1 MQIQHLF
8 PAHAGVIPCAAET
21 CARSSAF
28 PRPRGGD
35 PGTGTELYNRAN
47 FSPPTR
53 GFHIDNPAQK
63 ADNRFI
69 LNAERG
75 KVYAVF

>member
-1 MQIQHLF
+1 M
-8 PAHAGVIPCAAET
+8 IPPIP
-21 CARSSAF
+21 SSATSF
-28 PRPRGGD
+28 PRLRGGD
-35 PGTGTELYNRAN
+35 PTKGEYYNTEHH
-47 FSPPTR
+47 FSPPVR